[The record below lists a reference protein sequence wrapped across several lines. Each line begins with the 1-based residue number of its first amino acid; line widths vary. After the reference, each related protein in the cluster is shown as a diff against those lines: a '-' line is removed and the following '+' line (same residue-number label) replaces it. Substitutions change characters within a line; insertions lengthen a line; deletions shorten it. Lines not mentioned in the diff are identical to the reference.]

1 MAEIK
6 TTTEDRLSEAI
17 AGIGGIFQSIEHEIT
32 LTDDDGRLL
41 NLSNVLAKA
50 NRALSDLTSARLLY
64 RALES
69 GEFDG
74 GDE

>member
-17 AGIGGIFQSIEHEIT
+17 AGISGIFQSIEHEMT

>member
-17 AGIGGIFQSIEHEIT
+17 AGIGGIFQSIEHEMT

-50 NRALSDLTSARLLY
+50 NRALSDLASARLLY